1 MKKLV
6 ISILF
11 LWQFFFGFAQ
21 NTTGITGKIVD
32 AKTQKPFHNVVV
44 SIQNTNY
51 TQISNTDGE
60 FTFLGLS
67 PGSQLLQIKSDG
79 YKSQLFSIEILA
91 NQIID
96 LGVVVLEEDT
106 AQEHRMSLIAIS
118 EADLGDQES
127 GSEGTASLLQASKDA
142 FLQAAAYNFG
152 QARFNVRGIDN
163 EYANIMINGI
173 SMNRVGDG
181 RPQYG
186 AWGGLNDATRNQEFT
201 NGSAPSDYGFSSIAG
216 SQEINTRAS
225 LYKKG
230 NRLSFL
236 NTNINYAFRTMGTHV
251 SGMRNNGWAYV
262 VSVGRRW
269 ADEGY
274 FDGSNYS
281 ANSFFAS
288 VEKRIND
295 EHSLN
300 FTAIYAQNKRSKNAP
315 NSNEVTSL
323 TSEKY
328 NSYWGWQDGKKRNS
342 RFKNANEPLM
352 MLTHYWK
359 ATPKTNINTTISYQ
373 TGTIGNS
380 RFDYKYAD
388 NPDPIYYTNL
398 PSYKFN
404 QFTGNKYIGNDPKNI
419 AAAAELKKN
428 FTNNPQVNWEN
439 IYHINRDIRMAEESA
454 IVLYEDRNDENI
466 ATANTN
472 ISSQIS
478 DNVFMNAGANYQYSY
493 TKNFKNMLDLLG
505 GTYFKDINT
514 YGPTADQYQSDL
526 NNPNR
531 TLGIA
536 EKYGYNYHIEVRKLD
551 AFTQFKF
558 VYKKVDFY
566 LSQTFVRTT
575 YQREGLYKNGYN
587 PTNSFGKS
595 KKIAFDNFGFKG
607 GITYKNSGINYID
620 FNFIYMSKAPSAK
633 DLFPNAR
640 ANNDAIVNLTNE
652 TIRAADLSY
661 IIKTPK
667 FKGRLTG
674 YFSEI
679 LNVANVN
686 FFYADDLMSST
697 SNSGIVTNQGAF
709 VSEVVTGINKKNRG
723 IELGLDYQIS
733 ATIRLTA
740 VAAYGNFNIT
750 NNPMASLHDDAKLL
764 ATTLSIPQ
772 DSKLKGYKQAGS
784 PQQAYAAGIEY
795 RDPKFWWIGA
805 NANYM
810 TENYIAISVIK
821 RTDNYYTSLA
831 NNGLTID
838 KEKAES
844 YLKQEKFSPIRLVNL
859 VGGISWK
866 IVGNYTIGL
875 SANINNLLNIKY
887 KTGGFEQSRNAS
899 YKQDY
904 QDHYSGG
911 PLVFGSKYF
920 NGYGRTYMA
929 NIYLNF

>member
-1 MKKLV
+1 
-6 ISILF
+6 
-11 LWQFFFGFAQ
+11 
-21 NTTGITGKIVD
+21 
-32 AKTQKPFHNVVV
+32 
-44 SIQNTNY
+44 
-51 TQISNTDGE
+51 
-60 FTFLGLS
+60 
-67 PGSQLLQIKSDG
+67 
-79 YKSQLFSIEILA
+79 
-91 NQIID
+91 
-96 LGVVVLEEDT
+96 
-106 AQEHRMSLIAIS
+106 
-118 EADLGDQES
+118 
-127 GSEGTASLLQASKDA
+127 
-142 FLQAAAYNFG
+142 
-152 QARFNVRGIDN
+152 
-163 EYANIMINGI
+163 
-173 SMNRVGDG
+173 
-181 RPQYG
+181 
-186 AWGGLNDATRNQEFT
+186 
-201 NGSAPSDYGFSSIAG
+201 
-216 SQEINTRAS
+216 
-225 LYKKG
+225 
-230 NRLSFL
+230 
-236 NTNINYAFRTMGTHV
+236 
-251 SGMRNNGWAYV
+251 
-262 VSVGRRW
+262 
-269 ADEGY
+269 
-274 FDGSNYS
+274 
-281 ANSFFAS
+281 
-288 VEKRIND
+288 
-295 EHSLN
+295 
-300 FTAIYAQNKRSKNAP
+300 
-315 NSNEVTSL
+315 
-323 TSEKY
+323 
-328 NSYWGWQDGKKRNS
+328 
-342 RFKNANEPLM
+342 
-352 MLTHYWK
+352 
-359 ATPKTNINTTISYQ
+359 
-373 TGTIGNS
+373 
-380 RFDYKYAD
+380 
-388 NPDPIYYTNL
+388 
-398 PSYKFN
+398 
-404 QFTGNKYIGNDPKNI
+404 
-419 AAAAELKKN
+419 
-428 FTNNPQVNWEN
+428 
-439 IYHINRDIRMAEESA
+439 
-454 IVLYEDRNDENI
+454 
-466 ATANTN
+466 
-472 ISSQIS
+472 
-478 DNVFMNAGANYQYSY
+478 
-493 TKNFKNMLDLLG
+493 
-505 GTYFKDINT
+505 
-514 YGPTADQYQSDL
+514 
-526 NNPNR
+526 
-531 TLGIA
+531 
-536 EKYGYNYHIEVRKLD
+536 
-551 AFTQFKF
+551 
-558 VYKKVDFY
+558 
-566 LSQTFVRTT
+566 
-575 YQREGLYKNGYN
+575 
-587 PTNSFGKS
+587 
-595 KKIAFDNFGFKG
+595 
-607 GITYKNSGINYID
+607 
-620 FNFIYMSKAPSAK
+620 MSKAPSAK

-686 FFYADDLMSST
+686 FFYADDLISST

-750 NNPMASLHDDAKLL
+750 NNPMASLHDDSKLL

-772 DSKLKGYKQAGS
+772 ESKLKGYKQAGS